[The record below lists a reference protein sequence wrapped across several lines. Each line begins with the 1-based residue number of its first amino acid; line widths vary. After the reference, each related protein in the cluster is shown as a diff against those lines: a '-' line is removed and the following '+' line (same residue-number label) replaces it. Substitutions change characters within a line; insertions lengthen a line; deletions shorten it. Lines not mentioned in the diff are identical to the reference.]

1 MKKSFVA
8 VIGVV
13 VAALA
18 LTSCSTGSSAKKV
31 DPQGFYDATQQAG
44 IVVLDVRTPAEFAE
58 GHLPNAINVDFESGS
73 FEEELAG
80 LDKSATYAVYCRS
93 GNRSG
98 QATAVMSKAGF
109 ENMYDLQG
117 GVLDWQAAGGTLV
130 NN

>member
-73 FEEELAG
+73 FEEELAS

-93 GNRSG
+93 GRRS
-98 QATAVMSKAGF
+98 AVAVDLMQKAGF
-109 ENMYDLQG
+109 TKLFNLDG
-117 GVLDWQAAGGTLV
+117 GVIDWSASGYPLV
-130 NN
+130 K